1 MTKTIAIAGAAAA
14 AVVTAL
20 CLCARQGPKNEEK
33 ALEGTLEDVNGTVAV
48 VKDAAGKEHMFWL
61 PLGIQ
66 VDAQKGEKVLLHY
79 STGKNTGRKVK
90 NLLDIRKI

>member
-14 AVVTAL
+14 AVVTAVF
-20 CLCARQGPKNEEK
+20 LCARQGPRIEEK
-33 ALEGTLEDVNGTVAV
+33 ALEGTLEDVNETVAV
-48 VKDAAGKEHMFWL
+48 VKDAGGREHMFWL

-66 VDAQKGEKVLLHY
+66 VEAQKGERVLLHY

-90 NLLDIRKI
+90 NLLDIRKM